1 MKHWGFKGL
10 PASHGVS
17 LTHRSPGAIGNRND
31 PGKIWKG
38 KKLPGHMGNE
48 RRTVQHCLV
57 YKVGERWMGGWGEAV
72 RRRHS
77 VRGSACISCAAVF
90 CLHECIS
97 GHLLSPLCV
106 PLASSPHFPHSL
118 IQQKSLQFPVC
129 AYEDAL
135 LAFRAAALFPSG

>member
-38 KKLPGHMGNE
+38 KKLQGHMGNE

-77 VRGSACISCAAVF
+77 AGLGLHQLCSGILYTRMHLRTFVVPTLCAISFLPALPAFPYPAKKLAVP
-90 CLHECIS
+90 CLC
-97 GHLLSPLCV
+97 L
-106 PLASSPHFPHSL
+106 
-118 IQQKSLQFPVC
+118 
-129 AYEDAL
+129 
-135 LAFRAAALFPSG
+135 